1 MKRKR
6 HVDLR
11 HVALLLATCVAA
23 CATHTGTVV
32 LLPAN
37 DGHASALVVQQADR
51 QVLLDQPYAAAE
63 LTSRGPRGYTSN
75 AAEIE
80 ASFGPALAAQPSRP
94 KQFTLYF
101 LEGTNEFTD
110 ESKRVLD
117 SVLTDI
123 AQHKVPDIVVVGH
136 TDSVGTAAVNDA
148 LSRQRADTV
157 RTALIGR
164 GIAADSI
171 VVVGRG
177 KREPVVPTPDGVAEP
192 RNRRVEILVR

>member
-1 MKRKR
+1 MKRQPHADSR
-6 HVDLR
+6 C
-11 HVALLLATCVAA
+11 VALLLAMCVGA

-32 LLPAN
+32 LLPAS
-37 DGHASALVVQQADR
+37 DGHPSALVVQEGDR
-51 QVLLDQPYAAAE
+51 QVVLDKPYAAAE
-63 LTSRGPRGYTSN
+63 LTSRGPKAYTSN
-75 AAEIE
+75 AAEIQ

-101 LEGTNEFTD
+101 LEGTDEFTD

-117 SVLTDI
+117 SVLNDI

-148 LSRQRADTV
+148 LSRQRAETV
-157 RTALIGR
+157 RAALIGR

-171 VVVGRG
+171 VAVGRG
-177 KREPVVPTPDGVAEP
+177 KREPIVPTADGVAEP
-192 RNRRVEILVR
+192 RNRRVEIVVR